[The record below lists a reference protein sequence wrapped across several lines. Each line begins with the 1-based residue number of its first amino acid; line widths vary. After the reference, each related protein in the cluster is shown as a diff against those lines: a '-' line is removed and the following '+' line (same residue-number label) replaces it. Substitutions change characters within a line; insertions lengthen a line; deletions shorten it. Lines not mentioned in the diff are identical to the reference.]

1 MMIFVGSL
9 IGKEIAPEPS
19 MATLPIAVM
28 IVGTALS
35 AIPVSLS
42 MQAFGRKAVFVG
54 GALLSA
60 AAAAL
65 AALALSRGS
74 FLGFC
79 LSSLMVGTSLAVVQ
93 QYRFAAMESVV
104 IGRAPKAASSVLLGG
119 LVAAILGPELA
130 FRGKALLPGG
140 YIGSF
145 LLLALISVAAALLL
159 LLFRN
164 QKVSPR
170 PRDEGPARHWLQ
182 IARQPQFVFAVTAAA
197 VGYALMSFVMT
208 ATPIQMHVMNGHN
221 LAETKTVIQ
230 GHILAMYLPS
240 LFSGWLICRFGV
252 SRVVVAGVVIF
263 AISLLAALSGV
274 SAGHYG
280 FSLIM
285 LGIGWNFLFV
295 GGTTLL
301 PSTYRD
307 SERFKVLAA
316 NEFIVFGTQA
326 IAALSS
332 GWLLHQLGWH
342 SMLWLCAPVLLLP
355 LFTLLW
361 WWRGQC
367 FVRKL
372 ESL

>member
-1 MMIFVGSL
+1 V
-9 IGKEIAPEPS
+9 
-19 MATLPIAVM
+19 
-28 IVGTALS
+28 
-35 AIPVSLS
+35 
-42 MQAFGRKAVFVG
+42 VFVG

-93 QYRFAAMESVV
+93 QYRFAAMESVA

-130 FRGKALLPGG
+130 FRGKALLPGD

-170 PRDEGPARHWLQ
+170 PQDEGPARHWLQ

-221 LAETKTVIQ
+221 LADTKTVIQ

-240 LFSGWLICRFGV
+240 LF
-252 SRVVVAGVVIF
+252 
-263 AISLLAALSGV
+263 
-274 SAGHYG
+274 
-280 FSLIM
+280 
-285 LGIGWNFLFV
+285 
-295 GGTTLL
+295 
-301 PSTYRD
+301 
-307 SERFKVLAA
+307 
-316 NEFIVFGTQA
+316 
-326 IAALSS
+326 S